1 MIPRNSHQKTKNRNW
16 PPKTV
21 PKTSACFLMLIE
33 LTDSAHSRR
42 VLVQISRHISYA
54 EVSVATHCLVRH
66 SHQKQLSIELPW
78 SFGKVGR
85 KCRTCLQIGG
95 IGVAPAPVQ
104 IYANKTWGIR
114 IRGLGPRG
122 AQTKPSGPRV
132 FMIALTF
139 PKN

>member
-1 MIPRNSHQKTKNRNW
+1 M
-16 PPKTV
+16 
-21 PKTSACFLMLIE
+21 
-33 LTDSAHSRR
+33 
-42 VLVQISRHISYA
+42 QISRQISYA